1 MKKILLITTAVI
13 TLAAFFAGCKNPAE
27 HNPVPSSPQQGGGT
41 GGSSTPAQIT
51 ITVAGDGN
59 VELKT
64 TISSFKIDKNK
75 TWAEAKDKAEELI
88 KYKAGYEN
96 HKWRLTDASGTEISP
111 THKFETDTTVY
122 AVSQLITV
130 PKITIT
136 VAGDSNVILKSDRT
150 FEIEKGKTWNVLETE
165 AKKKIQGYK
174 DKNYKFKEW
183 RLTDNTGAL
192 LDNSY
197 TTPFDN
203 DATVFVVSE
212 PIMITLTIT
221 GEHVNITSPA
231 SITVQ
236 KGTKWG
242 NIKAEVQGKVTAEN
256 KFKIIAW
263 KTRSQ
268 TGNELEDNSEFKG
281 NTTIYV
287 ETRPTHITVTIKGD
301 GHVQLP
307 MDTKIT
313 KPYGVTWRAIKNEAK
328 EKITGYEAGYVFAA
342 WKKGSADGIE
352 LVDNEEFE
360 ENTDV
365 YAITQA
371 VPVSEGVKVPAAT
384 ITGHDPSYAL
394 PKEKLKN
401 NVISDINWRGVFP
414 SGRTVKLSEYTIGK
428 YEVTVQLWK
437 PVYKWAK
444 ANGYKFEYDE
454 EDNEKKYN
462 AENQPMTDMSWRD
475 CIVWC
480 NAYTEMR
487 FGNTDHCVY
496 RKSSQTGP
504 IVKDAYTEA
513 DDAYCNLVKKGYR
526 LPTEAE
532 WEYAARYQDNAT
544 NAEQYGTVYLTKLDS
559 ASGATKPIGFQGT
572 TPPVGETYE
581 TLRAETARVAI
592 FNKYYNGATFVEQSP
607 AVTGLADVRSKDANA
622 LDIFDMSGNAMEWC
636 WDKYSETV
644 ATDSVTDPQSASS
657 STTSKRVLRGGNWSK
672 DKEDAVYEC
681 MVGKRENGSTS
692 EDNEVIGFRLVW
704 QE

>member
-221 GEHVNITSPA
+221 GEHVNITSPD
-231 SITVQ
+231 SIKVQ
-236 KGTKWG
+236 RGTKWG

>member
-1 MKKILLITTAVI
+1 MKKIFLITTAVI
-13 TLAAFFAGCKNPAE
+13 TLAAFFASCKNPVG
-27 HNPVPSSPQQGGGT
+27 NSSVTSSPQQGGGSS
-41 GGSSTPAQIT
+41 GSTPPTQIT

-165 AKKKIQGYK
+165 AKKKIQGYR

-203 DATVFVVSE
+203 DATAFVVSE

-221 GEHVNITSPA
+221 GEHVNITSPP
-231 SITVQ
+231 SIKVQ
-236 KGTKWG
+236 RGTKWG
-242 NIKAEVQGKVTAEN
+242 NIKTEVQGKVTAKPN
-256 KFKIIAW
+256 FKIIAW
-263 KTRSQ
+263 KTRAQ

-287 ETRPTHITVTIKGD
+287 ETRPTHVTITIKGD

-342 WKKGSADGIE
+342 WKKGSADG
-352 LVDNEEFE
+352 
-360 ENTDV
+360 NTDV

-559 ASGATKPIGFQGT
+559 ASGATKPIGFNGM
-572 TPPVGETYE
+572 TPPPSDYKS
-581 TLRAETARVAI
+581 LSAETARVAV
-592 FNKYYNGATFVEQSP
+592 FNKWWNGTAFVKQSP
-607 AVTGLADVRSKDANA
+607 AVTELSDVRKKDPNK
-622 LDIFDMSGNAMEWC
+622 LGLFDMSGNALEWC
-636 WDKYSETV
+636 WDKYSENV
-644 ATDSVTDPQSASS
+644 DAGDVNDPQSASS
-657 STTSKRVLRGGNWSK
+657 SPTTYRVLRGGNWSK

>member
-221 GEHVNITSPA
+221 GEHVNITSPP
-231 SITVQ
+231 SIKIQ
-236 KGTKWG
+236 RGTKWG
-242 NIKAEVQGKVTAEN
+242 NIKAEVQGKVTTEN

-287 ETRPTHITVTIKGD
+287 ETRPTHVTITIKGD

-504 IVKDAYTEA
+504 IVKNAYTEA

>member
-1 MKKILLITTAVI
+1 MKKIFLITTAVI
-13 TLAAFFAGCKNPAE
+13 TLAAFFASCKNPVG
-27 HNPVPSSPQQGGGT
+27 NSSVTSSPQQGGGSS
-41 GGSSTPAQIT
+41 GSTPPTQIT

-75 TWAEAKDKAEELI
+75 TWAEAKDKAEKLI

-165 AKKKIQGYK
+165 AKKKIQGYR

-203 DATVFVVSE
+203 DATAFVVSE

-221 GEHVNITSPA
+221 GEHVNITSPP
-231 SITVQ
+231 SIKVQ
-236 KGTKWG
+236 RGTKWG
-242 NIKAEVQGKVTAEN
+242 NIKTEVQGKVTAKPN
-256 KFKIIAW
+256 FKIIAW
-263 KTRSQ
+263 KTRAQ

-287 ETRPTHITVTIKGD
+287 ETRPTHVTITIKGD

-360 ENTDV
+360 GNTDV

-559 ASGATKPIGFQGT
+559 ASGATKPIGFNGM
-572 TPPVGETYE
+572 TPPPSDYKS
-581 TLRAETARVAI
+581 LSAETARVAV
-592 FNKYYNGATFVEQSP
+592 FNKWWNGTAFVKQSP
-607 AVTGLADVRSKDANA
+607 AVTELSDVRKKDPNK
-622 LDIFDMSGNAMEWC
+622 LGLFDMSGNALEWC
-636 WDKYSETV
+636 WDKYSENV
-644 ATDSVTDPQSASS
+644 DAGDVNDPQSASS
-657 STTSKRVLRGGNWSK
+657 SPTTYRVLRGGNWSK